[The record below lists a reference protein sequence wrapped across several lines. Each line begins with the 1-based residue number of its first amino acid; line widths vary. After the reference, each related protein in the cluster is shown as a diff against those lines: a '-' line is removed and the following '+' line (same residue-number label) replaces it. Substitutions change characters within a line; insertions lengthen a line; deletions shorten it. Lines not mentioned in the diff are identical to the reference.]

1 MDASEC
7 RDAIGRLHRFRGLYE
22 RLYAS
27 EDALANSFLSNWD
40 NQEREMSLR
49 DLRRELV
56 RAAPEVNGD
65 LARPGTG
72 AELLRLQ
79 DAPALGARKYV
90 VLLVQAIVDGTA
102 SAYHLNPTRLDPAI
116 EGVIA
121 WHERMLAQVE
131 EAEEADRSKA
141 AERERQDA
149 AKAARGRRAGQ
160 PRPEHEGQRRWA
172 GILWPGL
179 FLLSIWSDFISVG
192 GWVIR
197 HWPFGP

>member
-1 MDASEC
+1 MDASEYSA
-7 RDAIGRLHRFRGLYE
+7 AIGRLHRFRGLYE

-27 EDALANSFLSNWD
+27 EDALAHSFPSNWD
-40 NQEREMSLR
+40 NQGRETSLR

-72 AELLRLQ
+72 ADLVGLR
-79 DAPALGARKYV
+79 DALALGGRSHV
-90 VLLVQAIVDGTA
+90 IPLVQAIVDGTA
-102 SAYHLNPTRLDPAI
+102 YAYNLNPTRLDPAI

-149 AKAARGRRAGQ
+149 AKAARRRRAGQ
-160 PRPEHEGQRRWA
+160 PRAEHESQRRWTA
-172 GILWPGL
+172 KFAPVR
-179 FLLSIWSDFISVG
+179 FVLSLWSDFISIG
-192 GWVIR
+192 GWVVR
-197 HWPFGP
+197 NWPWP